1 MGSCTPFVSFPL
13 LRLQVNFVSLSISY
27 SMKKEESKQVEQV
40 ADDQAQ
46 QPDQEQVSQKYEK
59 REGVQVLIPFD
70 SSKDNVRRLQAVIR
84 SFELYAQFYF
94 TPVVVGDCPSLF
106 NDSVMAIPFEEGVS
120 HDLLGATVSGIH
132 SELINDNFI
141 VAPLQTYLNQPIL
154 LAHFQIPKI
163 HAKGYE
169 LRFPMFINKSAMLH
183 VYDDMAKKQE
193 VTEQVFGLYFKF
205 LHLTP
210 MWLDWV
216 KDFTLLPVIS
226 ERPAKDKL
234 RDFASYKAA
243 IYVQHDLV
251 FDELLNGLLAH
262 LFNDQVSDELGA
274 YENPA

>member
-1 MGSCTPFVSFPL
+1 MSSCTPFVSFPL

-40 ADDQAQ
+40 AADQAQ

-70 SSKDNVRRLQAVIR
+70 TSKDNVRRLQAVIR

-141 VAPLQTYLNQPIL
+141 VAPLQTYLNQPLL

-193 VTEQVFGLYFKF
+193 VTEDVFGLYFKF
-205 LHLTP
+205 LYLTP
-210 MWLDWV
+210 IWLDWRD
-216 KDFTLLPVIS
+216 DFTLLPVVS
-226 ERPAKDKL
+226 EHPPLDRLMA
-234 RDFASYKAA
+234 FASSKAA
-243 IYVQHDLV
+243 IYIQHDLV
-251 FDELLNGLLAH
+251 FDELLNKLFAH
-262 LFNDQVSDELGA
+262 LFDEQTNDELGL